1 MTSTSKLT
9 DMGMAIMAT
18 MRTDYVDLHCHL
30 LPGLDD
36 EPQTLAQSV
45 TMARQAVAD
54 GIRYVLATP
63 HHLDRHYQNPGPVVT
78 AAVATLQAELERQQ
92 VPLTVFAGQEIHLS
106 DDLVT
111 SPQQLLGIDAG
122 QRYVL
127 LELPHEHVPNYLS
140 QVVFELLQRGTVPI
154 IAHPERNT
162 EMIAHPERLYDLVQQ
177 GCLAQAT
184 AGSLVGDFGYQ
195 VKCTTLELIKCGLV
209 QVIASDAHLMP
220 QRSFRLRAGYQALA
234 HLDES
239 YVERFEANARHLL
252 NGEKVMATAI
262 VQPRRQRKFWLF

>member
-1 MTSTSKLT
+1 MMSTAKHT
-9 DMGMAIMAT
+9 VTGMAIMAT
-18 MRTDYVDLHCHL
+18 TRTDYVDLHCHL

-36 EPQTLAQSV
+36 GPQTLAQSV
-45 TMARQAVAD
+45 AMARQAVAD

-78 AAVATLQAELERQQ
+78 AAVAVLQAELDRQQ
-92 VPLTVFAGQEIHLS
+92 VPLTVFASQEVHLC

-111 SPQQLLGIDAG
+111 SPQQLLGIDTA
-122 QRYVL
+122 QRYLL
-127 LELPHEHVPNYLS
+127 LELPHEHVPNYVA
-140 QVVFELLQRGTVPI
+140 QVVFELLQQGTVPV

-162 EMIAHPERLYDLVQQ
+162 EMIAHPERLYELVQQ
-177 GCLAQAT
+177 GCLAQVT
-184 AGSLVGDFGYQ
+184 AGSLVGDFGRQ
-195 VKCTTLELIKCGLV
+195 VKCTSLEFVECGLV
-209 QVIASDAHLMP
+209 HVIASDAHLMP

-239 YVERFEANARHLL
+239 YVERFEANAQHLL
-252 NGEKVMATAI
+252 NGETVIATAI

>member
-9 DMGMAIMAT
+9 VMGMAIMALKQT
-18 MRTDYVDLHCHL
+18 EYVDVHCHL

-36 EPQTLAQSV
+36 GPQTLAQSV

-63 HHLDRHYQNPGPVVT
+63 HHLDRHYQNPGPV
-78 AAVATLQAELERQQ
+78 
-92 VPLTVFAGQEIHLS
+92 
-106 DDLVT
+106 
-111 SPQQLLGIDAG
+111 LGIDAG

-140 QVVFELLQRGTVPI
+140 QVVFESLQRGTVPV

-184 AGSLVGDFGYQ
+184 AGGLVGDFGYQ
-195 VKCTTLELIKCGLV
+195 VKCTTLELIECGLV

-252 NGEKVMATAI
+252 NGETVIATAI